1 MEPLSRTPGTCEE
14 TDHVTVYLGCHV
26 GDGAGLSYLGHQ
38 AGVVDNAALR
48 LPQVGQ
54 GELKHQGTR

>member
-1 MEPLSRTPGTCEE
+1 M
-14 TDHVTVYLGCHV
+14 TVYLGGHV

-54 GELKHQGTR
+54 GELKHQGLG

>member
-1 MEPLSRTPGTCEE
+1 M
-14 TDHVTVYLGCHV
+14 TVYLGGHV

-54 GELKHQGTR
+54 GELKHQETR